1 MNNTSANLT
10 CKNIFNIILSDIQ
23 TLSSYRIVILQ
34 NKKKTILKLIFFYF
48 RLVNDSIITKFMT
61 CNSTEPGK
69 IISNCKIIVD

>member
-34 NKKKTILKLIFFYF
+34 NKKKDNFEVDFFILDLWMIRSSTNSWLVIPQKLV
-48 RLVNDSIITKFMT
+48 R
-61 CNSTEPGK
+61 
-69 IISNCKIIVD
+69 

>member
-34 NKKKTILKLIFFYF
+34 NKKKNNFKVDIFLF
-48 RLVNDSIITKFMT
+48 
-61 CNSTEPGK
+61 
-69 IISNCKIIVD
+69 